1 MSHGIHR
8 INYDAPRRN
17 DNQPALE
24 AIHIPVEREDR
35 PQHTHR
41 DPPRVT
47 IIENEEDRYNIPGRY
62 ERRDPPRVRIR
73 DNDGDHYIIRGRE
86 REAEPTYTNAQT
98 TASKYYEGHFGDRA
112 WRKKKLERISRGHS
126 PPKREPPQSS
136 K

>member
-1 MSHGIHR
+1 MRRGTQR
-8 INYDAPRRN
+8 INFDAPRR
-17 DNQPALE
+17 DDTQQAPEAL
-24 AIHIPVEREDR
+24 HIPMEREYR
-35 PQHTHR
+35 PQYTRR
-41 DPPRVT
+41 DPSRVT
-47 IIENEEDRYNIPGRY
+47 NIENEEDRSNIPGRY

-98 TASKYYEGHFGDRA
+98 TASKYYEGGFGDRA